1 MTMPAPP
8 PEGTRLQLIEAGL
21 HLFGHQGFAAASTR
35 AIAARAGTNI
45 ASIAYHFGGKDGLRE
60 ACAAEFVR
68 RMQTVLMSAEAAPP
82 ASPDE
87 AAAEL
92 RQVLRTMA
100 GYLLAGPEAND
111 MAAFMLRELGDGGPT
126 VATIYERLVEPAHR
140 RLCALW
146 AVATGAEADS
156 PAVRLRLFSLLGQVV
171 YFRIGAPIVTRRMG
185 WRSMGPDEVAEI
197 VAVLLDNLDAALDA
211 ARKGA

>member
-1 MTMPAPP
+1 MTPPHHP

-68 RMQTVLMSAEAAPP
+68 RVQAVLMSVDATPP
-82 ASPDE
+82 ASPE
-87 AAAEL
+87 AAAAQL
-92 RQVLRTMA
+92 RLILRTMA
-100 GYLLAGPEAND
+100 GYLLAGPETND
-111 MAAFMLRELGDGGPT
+111 MAAFMLRELAERGPA
-126 VATIYERLVEPAHR
+126 VATIYERLVEPVHR
-140 RLCALW
+140 RLCVLW
-146 AVATGAEADS
+146 AGATGADADS
-156 PAVRLRLFSLLGQVV
+156 PAVRLRLFSLIGQVV

-185 WRSMGPDEVAEI
+185 WRSIGPDEVADI
-197 VAVLLDNLDAALDA
+197 VAVLSANLDAALDA